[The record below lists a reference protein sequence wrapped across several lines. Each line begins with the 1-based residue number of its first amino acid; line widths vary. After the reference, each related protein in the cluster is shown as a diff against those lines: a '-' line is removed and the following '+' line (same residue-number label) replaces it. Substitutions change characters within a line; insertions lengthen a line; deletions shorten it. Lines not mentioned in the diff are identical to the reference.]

1 MFLRNVIILKS
12 FFSVDKNVTKSNF
25 FFQKFWK
32 DFGDYKHI
40 KTRAMCNACP
50 KTEHTFIGK
59 DEKELD
65 EKDLF
70 V

>member
-1 MFLRNVIILKS
+1 MIKC
-12 FFSVDKNVTKSNF
+12 
-25 FFQKFWK
+25 
-32 DFGDYKHI
+32 DYKHI

-50 KTEHTFIGK
+50 KAEQRLLYTLDSHAFIGK